1 MALYTG
7 RAKLYDGMKT
17 LRAHWDQIQELWK
30 DPVRQD
36 FEENYW
42 KALELQMQSALRGI
56 DRMDQVLTKLRRDC
70 S

>member
-17 LRAHWDQIQELWK
+17 LKAHWEQVQQIWN
-30 DPVRQD
+30 DPVRRE
-36 FEENYW
+36 FEEKYW
-42 KALELQMQSALRGI
+42 HELEVQLQGALRGI